1 MAFLR
6 FVIGKVDQNS
16 RRELG
21 VFQAFAELRRAGSL
35 YWHEVEPAKEV

>member
-21 VFQAFAELRRAGSL
+21 VFQAFAELRRSGSL
-35 YWHEVEPAKEV
+35 NEHEVNPAKEV

>member
-6 FVIGKVDQNS
+6 FVIGRIHQNS

-21 VFQAFAELRRAGSL
+21 VFQAFAELRRSDCL
-35 YWHEVEPAKEV
+35 YEDEVKPATEV